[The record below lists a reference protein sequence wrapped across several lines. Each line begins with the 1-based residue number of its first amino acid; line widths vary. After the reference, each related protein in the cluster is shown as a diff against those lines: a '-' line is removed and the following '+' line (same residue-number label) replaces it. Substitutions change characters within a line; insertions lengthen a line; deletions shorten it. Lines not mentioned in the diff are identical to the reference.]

1 MRPARRPDAA
11 ARPAHWHTAAR
22 PPRWAVRVSLILGL
36 AIVLSAPGE
45 ALALFSATPAP
56 PTAAVTAA
64 TIAAPTGFTATA
76 ASTTTATLSWTAPAK
91 LTGYTLSQSTG
102 TLAGCSAAPSS
113 TTTSCTATGLSA
125 GTAYTWT
132 LTTAYNSWLSSSVT
146 ASATTYAVVSATL
159 LANATD
165 TVSGSSSSSV
175 PSVTT
180 TSGADLL
187 ILIYRQGSSA
197 SLGVSSVSGTAVSGT
212 PALVNSEA
220 FGSPARDEVWAYRA
234 TGSGTS
240 GGTVTVAFA
249 AGNNVTTTIDVVQL
263 SGDKNGSPVAQ
274 SGVTSGSG
282 TTATGASLT
291 GANSSDGEIFFA
303 GLATSTTMSTPSG
316 YSALDAPG
324 SALHGSWFDSSASS
338 TAIATTLGT
347 STAYGTIAIE
357 INHG

>member
-1 MRPARRPDAA
+1 VRPAPRPPAA
-11 ARPAHWHTAAR
+11 AQ
-22 PPRWAVRVSLILGL
+22 PPRWVVRVSLILGL
-36 AIVLSAPGE
+36 AIVLSVPGE
-45 ALALFSATPAP
+45 ALALFSATPAAP
-56 PTAAVTAA
+56 IAAVTAA

-76 ASTTTATLSWTAPAK
+76 ASSTTVTLSWTAPAK
-91 LTGYTLSQSTG
+91 LTGYALSQSTG
-102 TLAGCSAAPSS
+102 TLAGCSATPSSS
-113 TTTSCTATGLSA
+113 TTTCTATGLSA

-132 LTTAYNSWLSSSVT
+132 LTTAYNTWLSSSVT

-159 LANATD
+159 LADATD
-165 TVSGSSSSSV
+165 STTSTTTSSV
-175 PSVTT
+175 PSVTA

-187 ILIYRQGSSA
+187 ILIYRQGSST
-197 SLGVSSVSGTAVSGT
+197 SLGVSSVSGTAISGT

-220 FGSPARDEVWAYRA
+220 FGSPAKYELWAYRA

-240 GGTVTVAFA
+240 GGTVTVAFT

-263 SGDKNGSPVAQ
+263 SGDKAGSPVTQ
-274 SGVTSGSG
+274 SAVTSGSG
-282 TTATGASLT
+282 TAATGSTLT
-291 GANSSDGEIFFA
+291 GAGSSDGEISFA

-324 SALHGSWFDSSASS
+324 SAVHGSWFNSSASS